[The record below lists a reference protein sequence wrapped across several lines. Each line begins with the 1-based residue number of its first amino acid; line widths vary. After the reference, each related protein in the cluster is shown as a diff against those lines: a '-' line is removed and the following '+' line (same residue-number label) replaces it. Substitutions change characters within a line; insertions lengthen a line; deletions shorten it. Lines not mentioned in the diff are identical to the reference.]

1 MGDHV
6 TVWADEMR
14 LKQVLRNLIANA
26 LHYSPQRTPIC
37 IVAAMEQDNRMVRIS
52 VIDRGQGI
60 PPDKQ
65 QVIFDKFVRLERD
78 MQSIMRG
85 SGLGLYISRQLV
97 EAMQGAITV
106 TSSGVNGQGSSFSF
120 TLPTSDEAKTVTSS
134 PRGEDSG
141 AFTNSLD
148 RAGTVEAGSLPSL
161 CWGFLHCTST
171 QRRETTERRVAA
183 KTSRR

>member
-1 MGDHV
+1 LILLEQRQVVLDMGDHV

-120 TLPTSDEAKTVTSS
+120 TLPTSDEAKTVARS
-134 PRGEDSG
+134 PI
-141 AFTNSLD
+141 A
-148 RAGTVEAGSLPSL
+148 
-161 CWGFLHCTST
+161 ST
-171 QRRETTERRVAA
+171 EQEL
-183 KTSRR
+183 

>member
-1 MGDHV
+1 
-6 TVWADEMR
+6 MR

-37 IVAAMEQDNRMVRIS
+37 IVAAMEQDNGMVRMS

-65 QVIFDKFVRLERD
+65 QVIFDKFVRLASD

-97 EAMQGAITV
+97 EAMEGPITV
-106 TSSGVNGQGSSFSF
+106 TSSGVNGQVCSFSF
-120 TLPTSDEAKTVTSS
+120 PI
-134 PRGEDSG
+134 
-141 AFTNSLD
+141 
-148 RAGTVEAGSLPSL
+148 
-161 CWGFLHCTST
+161 
-171 QRRETTERRVAA
+171 Q
-183 KTSRR
+183 SR